1 MKPVQTFFGIPPP
14 LRTVNESSATE
25 SPPSM
30 AAITQLPDT
39 WTLEATLSP
48 GITFAST
55 TPFTSHQLR
64 QPEVRMERLTTR
76 PMSTTERTVQTLPK
90 PRRRQFPRFFAKNT
104 TRENHGIAESL
115 PAFVRQHQD
124 DKPSDLALAIERALK
139 DMDPKSPMAKVMP
152 EISALFALPRGHA
165 SENGHN
171 NNKALSGGVHT
182 LAEHN
187 ACRKSELQHLAVFGN
202 NLMRLIAFLVNT
214 KNQTVTPQTI

>member
-14 LRTVNESSATE
+14 LRTVNETTATD
-25 SPPSM
+25 SPPSI

-39 WTLEATLSP
+39 WTLEATVPP

-64 QPEVRMERLTTR
+64 QPEVRMERPTTR
-76 PMSTTERTVQTLPK
+76 SMSTTDRTVQTLPK

-104 TRENHGIAESL
+104 TRENHGIAESM

-124 DKPSDLALAIERALK
+124 DKPSDLAIAIERALK

-152 EISALFALPRGHA
+152 EISALFGLPRGHS

-171 NNKALSGGVHT
+171 KAFSGGVHT
-182 LAEHN
+182 SVEHN
-187 ACRKSELQHLAVFGN
+187 ACRKSELQHLTVFGS